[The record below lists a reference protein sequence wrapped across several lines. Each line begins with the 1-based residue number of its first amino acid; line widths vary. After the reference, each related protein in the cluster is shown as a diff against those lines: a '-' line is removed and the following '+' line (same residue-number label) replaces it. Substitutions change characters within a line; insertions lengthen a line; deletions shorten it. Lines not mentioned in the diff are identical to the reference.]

1 MRARHFSRYFFGAVL
16 ILAGLATAS
25 GGCSRQTEG
34 ERCDDLTGDTDDCDA
49 GLVCT
54 ACERLRTLDVDRC
67 CPPAGSDYSDPR
79 CAPTSSGTCSLNP
92 TGGGGEGGSPAGEGA
107 TSSGAAANEG
117 GTGGEVASGSGG
129 IPGVSGAGGES
140 GAPPSTSG
148 TSGAGG
154 ESGAA
159 PSTGGAA
166 AGEGGTES
174 TSAGSGGA

>member
-34 ERCDDLTGDTDDCDA
+34 ERCDDTNGDSDDCDS

-79 CAPTSSGTCSLNP
+79 CAPTSSGTCLDP
-92 TGGGGEGGSPAGEGA
+92 TGGGGEGGIPAGQGA

-117 GTGGEVASGSGG
+117 GAGGEVSSSGG

-140 GAPPSTSG
+140 GATPSTSG
-148 TSGAGG
+148 
-154 ESGAA
+154 
-159 PSTGGAA
+159 TGGAA